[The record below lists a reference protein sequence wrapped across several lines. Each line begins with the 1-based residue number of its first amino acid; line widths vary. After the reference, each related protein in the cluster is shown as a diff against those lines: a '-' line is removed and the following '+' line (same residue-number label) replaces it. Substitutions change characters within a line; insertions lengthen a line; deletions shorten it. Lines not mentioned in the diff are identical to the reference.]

1 MSNRCAKPGPGEGP
15 DYDREND
22 HTYLRVLGQ
31 STDVAF
37 ATVENNLKASIAL
50 GLHCHDSR
58 AEMFCILEGEVDF
71 LVDGGWYR
79 YGREITIH
87 GPDQSDDEV

>member
-22 HTYLRVLGQ
+22 HTHLRVSGQ
-31 STDVAF
+31 NTDVAF
-37 ATVENNLKASIAL
+37 APVEDNLKASIAL

-58 AEMFCILEGEVDF
+58 AETFCILEGGVDF
-71 LVDGGWYR
+71 LVDGRWHR
-79 YGREITIH
+79 TGRGITIH
-87 GPDQSDDEV
+87 GQQHSDGEV